1 MSKQTNNG
9 KTVYIREDLAF
20 KTIRD
25 TNLGVIEAD
34 EFRKN
39 LDPIPDASFDL
50 DFEIAKIDN
59 YINKSSVKSVVNLAE
74 KSLKEKFAKEL
85 LNYISRISK
94 PLKHIRPFIKKY
106 CLHCKY
112 EKPTIKNKANKN
124 LKTIWSNV
132 LFWV

>member
-94 PLKHIRPFIKKY
+94 PLKHIRPVIKKI
-106 CLHCKY
+106 L
-112 EKPTIKNKANKN
+112 PT
-124 LKTIWSNV
+124 L
-132 LFWV
+132 

>member
-1 MSKQTNNG
+1 MLLWQKKPYQRTSQKFKRKMSKQTNNG

-50 DFEIAKIDN
+50 DFKIAKIYN
-59 YINKSSVKSVVNLAE
+59 YINKSSVKLVVNLAE

-94 PLKHIRPFIKKY
+94 PLKHIRPFIKKM
-106 CLHCKY
+106 L
-112 EKPTIKNKANKN
+112 PT
-124 LKTIWSNV
+124 L
-132 LFWV
+132 